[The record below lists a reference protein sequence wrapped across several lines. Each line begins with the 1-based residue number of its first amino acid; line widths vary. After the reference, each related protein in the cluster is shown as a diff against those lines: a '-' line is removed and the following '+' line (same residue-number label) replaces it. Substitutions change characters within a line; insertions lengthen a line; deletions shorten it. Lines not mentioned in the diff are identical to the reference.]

1 MCVCVFVFYFVLRLT
16 LDSSSESSAAPRWLD
31 STGSLQK
38 CTNGWAGERERDWG
52 RVQRGR
58 RGRRVHLTASIS
70 FAAIVSF
77 MIFDPCLIMIFDTKP
92 APPRR
97 YDIFLA
103 RLSWGEAPSQNP
115 AVDGHITHDCT
126 RTVSSVGTSRTMAV
140 LVRAARTVLSFL
152 VLFIHFQLSPPL
164 FPLRPVS
171 HQL

>member
-1 MCVCVFVFYFVLRLT
+1 M
-16 LDSSSESSAAPRWLD
+16 
-31 STGSLQK
+31 
-38 CTNGWAGERERDWG
+38 
-52 RVQRGR
+52 QRGR

-152 VLFIHFQLSPPL
+152 VLFIHFQLSPSFL
-164 FPLRPVS
+164 FLSSNTASRNSNVFLFS
-171 HQL
+171 TTGKHLFKCSLLCGLLKEMDAVKILKY